1 MRHAAGAEQF
11 DDPPRPKQ
19 RARWQNRAGAGLL
32 DQLLQQTTLQG
43 LASLET
49 VPLVLA
55 HGANGL
61 AGDL

>member
-1 MRHAAGAEQF
+1 MSQLRIGSLF
-11 DDPPRPKQ
+11 S
-19 RARWQNRAGAGLL
+19 GAGLL